1 VKTVPHA
8 FHLDTTRT
16 QKVQDAMHRRCK
28 TGLTREQ
35 HVDAAPSTL
44 CSNMHP
50 AVTRSRVILKVEMFV
65 IDLILAAC
73 LNYHDPSSMYCGR
86 IIMPIVPYISG
97 RIIIPLV
104 PYISGRIIIP
114 PAPYTS
120 G

>member
-1 VKTVPHA
+1 MLPSRHNTYA
-8 FHLDTTRT
+8 EGARRYASSLQERFNARTTRRSGAH
-16 QKVQDAMHRRCK
+16 D
-28 TGLTREQ
+28 
-35 HVDAAPSTL
+35 L
-44 CSNMHP
+44 CSDMHP

-73 LNYHDPSSMYCGR
+73 LNYHDPSSVHCGR

-97 RIIIPLV
+97 RIIIPVV